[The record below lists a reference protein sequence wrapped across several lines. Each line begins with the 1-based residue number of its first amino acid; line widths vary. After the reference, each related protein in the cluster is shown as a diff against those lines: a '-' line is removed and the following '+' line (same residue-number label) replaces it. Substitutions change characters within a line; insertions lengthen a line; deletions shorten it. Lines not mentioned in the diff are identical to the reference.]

1 MDNYIYINSNLILNL
16 IYDIIS
22 LCDEKKKIN
31 VCPIC
36 KKKFNHEYIWELK
49 NKNIKIYEYQI
60 HLFTTHNLI
69 DSKFY
74 KKICTGFISNTDVSK
89 KNKNNNNDKVSK
101 INIDFKQDKS
111 NDINNDTNIDINWIL
126 LNTNGIN
133 ILDGLY
139 EVGSGQ
145 IYIEK
150 NKNIFESKI
159 SRFSEHSGFIYFEK
173 NKISTVSVITGSRV
187 EPSDPL
193 IFMPSNCLEAL
204 KVDYIYH
211 THPKTPYIGSRI
223 KLGIVY
229 EFPSISDIIHFI
241 EHHNNGKLLG
251 SIIIAPEG
259 IYIIRKNNFDRNPI
273 HVDYDIMVGELE
285 EIFMECYN
293 DSYSKYSKINYGEF
307 KTNRE
312 IKLPDSFFYGE
323 VSTNYEYINKIN
335 KVLEKYDLFIDY
347 YARTLFDKPKIY
359 IKKWIFDDIYL
370 PMIN

>member
-1 MDNYIYINSNLILNL
+1 MDNYIYINSNIILNL
-16 IYDIIS
+16 IYDILS
-22 LCDEKKKIN
+22 LSEEKKKIN
-31 VCPIC
+31 ECPIC
-36 KKKFNHEYIWELK
+36 KKKFNYEYIYKSK
-49 NKNIKIYEYQI
+49 NINIKIFEYQT
-60 HLFTTHNLI
+60 HLFSTHNLI

-74 KKICTGFISNTDVSK
+74 KKICNNFIQNIDE
-89 KNKNNNNDKVSK
+89 NKVNKFDISK
-101 INIDFKQDKS
+101 INLDQKHNESKNTNIN
-111 NDINNDTNIDINWIL
+111 NDINWSL
-126 LNTNGIN
+126 LSTNGIN

-139 EVGSGQ
+139 EVGSNQ

-150 NKNIFESKI
+150 NKNISESKI

-173 NKISTVSVITGSRV
+173 NKISNITVITGSRI

-204 KVDYIYH
+204 KVNYIYH

-223 KLGIVY
+223 KSGIIY

-273 HVDYDIMVGELE
+273 HIDYDIMVGDLE

-293 DSYSKYSKINYGEF
+293 DSYSKYSKINYKELKING
-307 KTNRE
+307 E
-312 IKLPDSFFYGE
+312 IKLPDSFFYKE
-323 VSTNYEYINKIN
+323 VSINYEYINKIN

-347 YARTLFDKPKIY
+347 YARVLFNKPKIY
-359 IKKWIFDDIYL
+359 IKKWIFDDIYMPL
-370 PMIN
+370 IN